1 MLVKWGCDKAD
12 ERGLISVLQASQAG
26 LNLYLKHGFEI
37 KRIREFDLRPYGVD
51 ETEIRRGMVRQPKLK
66 QS

>member
-1 MLVKWGCDKAD
+1 MLIKWGCDKAD
-12 ERGLISVLQASQAG
+12 ERDLISVLQASQAG

-37 KRIREFDLRPYGVD
+37 KKIRELDLRPYGVD
-51 ETEIRRGMVRQPKLK
+51 ETEIGRGMVRQSRPK